1 MVALKPLRQAR
12 NLTQEDLARL
22 LGVSRQAVHAWE
34 AGKAAPSLLQ
44 AVRLARVLGV
54 PVEALLGEEASSLP
68 LLFRA
73 EPGEALGEGELQA
86 LAARARAYREVER
99 LLDLSGWLP
108 EARPFPHL
116 DPKGKEDRERLEA
129 LALEVRRDLGAGDGP
144 LGDPIALLEDKGLKV
159 FLLDLPEGV
168 SGLSACAEDLG
179 GVVFL
184 HRGMP
189 VERQYFTALHELAHL
204 ILHRGEY
211 GRKAPE
217 RDAKERAADY
227 LAGAV
232 LLPRQVVLEE
242 LRPYAGLSYL
252 PEGVLRHLKRRYGV
266 SMRTVLVRAAQVGI
280 LPKDRA
286 FAQKRALDRRYGEQ
300 GEPEPLERPSTP
312 SRLERLVFAAL
323 AQGKLTLSR
332 AAEVLELPLREA
344 DRRASAWL
352 QEVPA

>member
-1 MVALKPLRQAR
+1 M
-12 NLTQEDLARL
+12 
-22 LGVSRQAVHAWE
+22 
-34 AGKAAPSLLQ
+34 
-44 AVRLARVLGV
+44 
-54 PVEALLGEEASSLP
+54 
-68 LLFRA
+68 
-73 EPGEALGEGELQA
+73 GEGELQA

-168 SGLSACAEDLG
+168 SGLSAYAEDLG

>member
-1 MVALKPLRQAR
+1 MVALKSLREAR
-12 NLTQEDLARL
+12 GLTQEALAAR

-34 AGKAAPSLLQ
+34 TGKATPSLLQ
-44 AVRLARVLGV
+44 GVRLARILGV
-54 PVEALLGEEASSLP
+54 PVEALLGEAGSSLP

-73 EPGEALGEGELQA
+73 EPGEALGEGHLQA
-86 LAARARAYREVER
+86 LAARARAYREVEA
-99 LLDLSGWLP
+99 LLGLPGWLP

-116 DPKGKEDRERLEA
+116 DPRVKEDRERLEA
-129 LALEVRRDLGAGDGP
+129 LAVEVRKDLGSGDGP
-144 LGDPIALLEDKGLKV
+144 LGDPIALLEDNGLKV

-168 SGLSACAEDLG
+168 SGLSAYAEDLG

-184 HRGMP
+184 NKGMP

-204 ILHRGEY
+204 VLHRGEY
-211 GRKAPE
+211 GRKAQG

-227 LAGAV
+227 LAGAI
-232 LLPRQVVLEE
+232 LLPRHVVLEE
-242 LRPYAGLSYL
+242 LGPYAGLSYL
-252 PEGVLRHLKRRYGV
+252 PEGVLRHLKQRYGV

-280 LPKDRA
+280 LPRAKA
-286 FAQKRALDRRYGEQ
+286 FAQKQVLDRRYGERE
-300 GEPEPLERPSTP
+300 EPEPLERPPTP

-332 AAEVLELPLREA
+332 AAEILGLPLREA